1 MQALLE
7 AYRDRISAIK
17 AVKEGL
23 PVEVYMALKTE
34 MGVSDKVLFQ
44 ALKISERTIRRRK
57 REGRFKRNESE
68 RIMRLV
74 RLHDL
79 AESVFEGSDNAV
91 RWLQQKNL
99 ALGLETPLEYAS
111 TELGG
116 REVEELLYRIEYNL
130 FAELIYG
137 GKRSDR
143 AAVISH
149 IEFSWIERFCPQLWY
164 HRPPASVSACSVS
177 PYLNEVFKLEPFGKG

>member
-79 AESVFEGSDNAV
+79 AESVFEDPDNAV
-91 RWLQQKNL
+91 RWLQQKNVS
-99 ALGLETPLEYAS
+99 LGMETPLEYAD

-130 FAELIYG
+130 L
-137 GKRSDR
+137 
-143 AAVISH
+143 
-149 IEFSWIERFCPQLWY
+149 SWNVHTLL
-164 HRPPASVSACSVS
+164 A
-177 PYLNEVFKLEPFGKG
+177 L